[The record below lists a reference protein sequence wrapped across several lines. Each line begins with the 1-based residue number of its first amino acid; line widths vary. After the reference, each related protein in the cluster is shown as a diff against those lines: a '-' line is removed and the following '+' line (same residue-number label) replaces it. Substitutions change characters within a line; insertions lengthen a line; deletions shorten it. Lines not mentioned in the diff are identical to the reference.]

1 MPRVIHFE
9 IHANDPERAIRFY
22 GESFGWSFRK
32 YDGPMPYWLVRT
44 GPEDQPGIDGGL
56 LQRQAPLDGEG
67 IAAYVCTVDVPD
79 LDAALETVTGAGAHV
94 VWPKNPIPG
103 VGWLAYA
110 KDPEGNVFGMLQ
122 EDPEAPMPEGFE
134 ESASQA

>member
-1 MPRVIHFE
+1 FWFDGAPV
-9 IHANDPERAIRFY
+9 D
-22 GESFGWSFRK
+22 WSYK
-32 YDGPMPYWLVRT
+32 SYAGPMPYWVVGP
-44 GPEDQPGIDGGL
+44 GPEDQPCIDGGL
-56 LQRQAPLDGEG
+56 LPRQAPPDGGG
-67 IAAYVCTVDVPD
+67 IAASVCTVDVPD

-110 KDPEGNVFGMLQ
+110 KDPEGNMFGMLQ

>member
-67 IAAYVCTVDVPD
+67 IAAYVCTVDVP
-79 LDAALETVTGAGAHV
+79 
-94 VWPKNPIPG
+94 
-103 VGWLAYA
+103 
-110 KDPEGNVFGMLQ
+110 
-122 EDPEAPMPEGFE
+122 
-134 ESASQA
+134 